1 MELLRQEKETDMTDE
16 TNKMNTLI
24 AENDDLSAE
33 EIESNDG
40 GLSSI
45 ALFCMFFVCCAVVLS
60 ILILLLWM
68 WIWLSLADKLKQP
81 DA

>member
-1 MELLRQEKETDMTDE
+1 MSCLDYAHAAMNVRFLSRQEKETDMTDE
-16 TNKMNTLI
+16 TKKKINTLI
-24 AENDDLSAE
+24 DENDDHSAK

-60 ILILLLWM
+60 ILIWLL
-68 WIWLSLADKLKQP
+68 
-81 DA
+81 